1 MIYRGSSHKER
12 PFLDEKQAIAH
23 LKQGDPR
30 GLEALVYQYQLQ
42 ALRAACLIVSD
53 PALAE
58 DIVQAAFIR
67 AGERI
72 GQFDSQRPFGP
83 WFLRS
88 VVNDALKAAN
98 GRKRFVSL
106 DTLDCEDAPVL
117 TDPAALPE
125 ELVEAEETVQAV
137 WRAVSQLPPKQ
148 RAAIVLRYYLG
159 LSEDEMTK
167 ELHGPQGTIKWWL
180 YAARQRLKK
189 LLEPLRPPE
198 PPARSKNQAR
208 SDPNEES
215 GDQP

>member
-1 MIYRGSSHKER
+1 M
-12 PFLDEKQAIAH
+12 DEKQAVAH
-23 LKQGDPR
+23 LKQGDLR

-53 PALAE
+53 QALAE

-98 GRKRFVSL
+98 GQKRFVSL
-106 DTLDCEDAPVL
+106 DAMDCEGAPGL
-117 TDPAALPE
+117 SDPAALPE
-125 ELVEAEETVQAV
+125 EIIETEETVQAV
-137 WRAVSQLPPKQ
+137 WRAVSSLPPKQ
-148 RAAIVLRYYLG
+148 RATIVLRYYLD
-159 LSEDEMTK
+159 LSEDEMTE
-167 ELHGPQGTIKWWL
+167 ELNGPQGTIKWWL

-189 LLEPLRPPE
+189 LLEPLRPPPE
-198 PPARSKNQAR
+198 PSVQSKKQAR
-208 SDPNEES
+208 SDQDEEP

>member
-1 MIYRGSSHKER
+1 
-12 PFLDEKQAIAH
+12 LDEKQAIAH
-23 LKQGDPR
+23 LKRGDPR

-53 PALAE
+53 QALAE

-88 VVNDALKAAN
+88 VVNDALKAVN
-98 GRKRFVSL
+98 GRKRAVSL
-106 DTLDCEDAPVL
+106 DAMDCEGAPVL
-117 TDPAALPE
+117 SDPSPLPE

-137 WRAVSQLPPKQ
+137 RLAVSQLPPNQ

-159 LSEDEMTK
+159 LSEDEMTE
-167 ELHGPQGTIKWWL
+167 ELHGPRGTIKWWL
-180 YAARQRLKK
+180 FAARQRLAK
-189 LLEPLRPPE
+189 LLHPMQQPPGQHSEPDEKQDINHER
-198 PPARSKNQAR
+198 
-208 SDPNEES
+208 
-215 GDQP
+215 